1 MLYKHIVYL
10 DVYSFLPVFVARSS
24 HLSLMFCKCSSL
36 SLESISLTKYIKVL
50 NLRGVG
56 VGRGEGGSPSTYC
69 ETGFRDS
76 S

>member
-36 SLESISLTKYIKVL
+36 SLESISLTKYIKLKGGWGGAGGGGFTL
-50 NLRGVG
+50 NLL
-56 VGRGEGGSPSTYC
+56 
-69 ETGFRDS
+69 
-76 S
+76 